1 LIWGFSWY
9 SVLPRAAA
17 DGCCFSIP
25 GGILAMRALTVS
37 LCLALSMLATG
48 CAGDP
53 SAPKRKAS
61 STIPPSVSGGL
72 TPAQVQASFERQ
84 MADLERVAN
93 TNWPGAGKVQVSF
106 IVRPDGLPDSVQL
119 IRNDFQSPELD
130 LALTRMVQTMSFPP
144 ARSNTVVKAFPLY
157 FR

>member
-1 LIWGFSWY
+1 
-9 SVLPRAAA
+9 
-17 DGCCFSIP
+17 
-25 GGILAMRALTVS
+25 MRALTVS
-37 LCLALSMLATG
+37 LCLLLSLLATG

-53 SAPKRKAS
+53 AAPKRKVTS
-61 STIPPSVSGGL
+61 LVPPSVSGGL

-93 TNWPGAGKVQVSF
+93 ANWPGAGKVQVSF

-119 IRNDFQSPELD
+119 IRNDFQNPELD
-130 LALTRMVQTMSFPP
+130 LAVTRMVETMSFPS
-144 ARSNTVVKAFPLY
+144 ARSDTFVKAFPLY